1 MFTPQPNSHQKQIQK
16 HNWPFTTSHFFRIF
30 AILMQTEKANTII
43 EKAIK
48 SVEKDGIVAGKLIP
62 LLQEAREFALKE
74 EDPLLTRALR
84 LAWQH
89 LESNDHFAI
98 DLAEDIEDETENFI
112 YFLSLCV
119 KCENEIN
126 RTELREMTNNMQ
138 ALA

>member
-1 MFTPQPNSHQKQIQK
+1 M
-16 HNWPFTTSHFFRIF
+16 R
-30 AILMQTEKANTII
+30 TEKANTII

-48 SVEKDGIVAGKLIP
+48 SVEKDGIVADKLIP
-62 LLQEAREFALKE
+62 FLQEAREFALKE
-74 EDPLLTRALR
+74 EDPLLARALR

-89 LESNDHFAI
+89 LESNDTFAV

-112 YFLSLCV
+112 YFLSLCA

>member
-1 MFTPQPNSHQKQIQK
+1 M
-16 HNWPFTTSHFFRIF
+16 R
-30 AILMQTEKANTII
+30 TEKANALI
-43 EKAIK
+43 EKAITI
-48 SVEKDGIVAGKLIP
+48 VEKDGIIADKIIS
-62 LLQEAREFALKE
+62 LLQDAREFALKE
-74 EDPLLTRALR
+74 EDPLVSRALR

-89 LESNDHFAI
+89 LEANDSFTI

-112 YFLSLCV
+112 YFLSLCA

>member
-1 MFTPQPNSHQKQIQK
+1 M
-16 HNWPFTTSHFFRIF
+16 R
-30 AILMQTEKANTII
+30 TEKANALI
-43 EKAIK
+43 EKAITI
-48 SVEKDGIVAGKLIP
+48 VEKDGIVADKIIS
-62 LLQEAREFALKE
+62 LLQDAREFALKE
-74 EDPLLTRALR
+74 EDPLVSRALR

-89 LESNDHFAI
+89 LEANDSFAI

-112 YFLSLCV
+112 YFLSLCA